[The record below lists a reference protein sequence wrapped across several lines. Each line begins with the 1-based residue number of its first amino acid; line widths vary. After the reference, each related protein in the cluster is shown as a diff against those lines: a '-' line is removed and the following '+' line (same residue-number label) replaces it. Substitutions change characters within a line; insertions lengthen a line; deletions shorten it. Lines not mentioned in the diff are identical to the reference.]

1 METIF
6 GFLVLALLFSIVI
19 ATSIVIWTIETV
31 FKKKPTQL
39 MKKIITTIVGCVL
52 SLIWFYF
59 VPDSRVDLIILT
71 FFAAVGFYDI
81 IIKTIEGYF
90 SKKKDSNETESN
102 SSI

>member
-6 GFLVLALLFSIVI
+6 GFLVMALLFSIVI
-19 ATSIVIWTIETV
+19 ATSIVIWIIENG
-31 FKKKPTQL
+31 FKKKPTQI

-81 IIKTIEGYF
+81 IIKTIEGNF